1 MRFRWLLLLIVL
13 LGSNTIAKAQPGKE
27 NNPYILFTG
36 LVLTS
41 DSLKPI
47 PFVNI
52 RTPKRGLIGYT
63 DYLGHFDVV
72 VKKGDTILFNQVE
85 QEPSWHIV
93 PDSLQGN
100 RFSIIKLMV
109 QDTISIPAIF
119 IRALPL
125 KTLFENEFVTKE
137 IPDDA
142 YERARQNLEAEAL
155 KEELR
160 MRPADAHTS
169 QQMLAQSRANELY
182 YYKQAPPQNYF
193 SPTAWMQFLES
204 WKRGDFK
211 KKPPQKKPKYISPY

>member
-1 MRFRWLLLLIVL
+1 MYEKKPWLKFYGQVPHTLEYPRVSMYEAVRLSAEEKLDDPAYDFMGHTSTYRRFMEEIDHCADAL
-13 LGSNTIAKAQPGKE
+13 AA
-27 NNPYILFTG
+27 
-36 LVLTS
+36 
-41 DSLKPI
+41 
-47 PFVNI
+47 
-52 RTPKRGLIGYT
+52 IG
-63 DYLGHFDVV
+63 

-85 QEPSWHIV
+85 QEPSWHVV

-125 KTLFENEFVTKE
+125 KALFENEFVTKE

-211 KKPPQKKPKYISPY
+211 KKPAQKKPKYISPY

>member
-125 KTLFENEFVTKE
+125 KALFENEFVTKE

-211 KKPPQKKPKYISPY
+211 KKPPQKKTKYISPY

>member
-1 MRFRWLLLLIVL
+1 MTFRWLLLLIVL

-85 QEPSWHIV
+85 QEPSWHVV

-125 KTLFENEFVTKE
+125 KALFENEFVTKE